1 MLFGLRACSGRVQN
15 FMTSAK
21 LPAELVHRC
30 TEHLQ
35 HFMFSTSLT
44 TDTKDL
50 LRELSAPLRAEVA
63 LASRRQLVVDMLK
76 KSGWFE
82 GNSTS
87 RPSDFFV
94 KMLVQACAAA
104 FTSYVFMSLSRSP
117 TCISRHHCRFSSSV
131 LAVWYRGW
139 IQPSSPPAITS

>member
-1 MLFGLRACSGRVQN
+1 
-15 FMTSAK
+15 MTSAK

-104 FTSYVFMSLSRSP
+104 FTSCLQLPFQVTDLHLTPQSHAA
-117 TCISRHHCRFSSSV
+117 TVASRHPFLPFGTEAGSSRLLPRRLHHS
-131 LAVWYRGW
+131 RG
-139 IQPSSPPAITS
+139 